1 MRTERIQKE
10 VGTAKENWMDIAI
23 RDHLKDIRHYLG

>member
-1 MRTERIQKE
+1 
-10 VGTAKENWMDIAI
+10 MDIAI